1 MTLPPLS
8 QRVLLPELMDQ
19 AGLDVYEHSRA
30 LAGLRRLN
38 LASGVARRLWQ
49 EIAAQSSMQ
58 PGGRLRVLDIASG
71 GGDVALGLWMRARRR
86 NIALEILGLDA
97 SHTACRTAAARC
109 APAKGEITFQCRDVL
124 ATALPTG
131 FDVIVCTLF
140 LHHLAVA
147 EAQTLLAN
155 MRAAGPLMVLSD
167 LRRCSVGYAIA
178 HAACRMLTRSP
189 IVHYDGPQS
198 VASAFSLAEMR
209 SLCQAAGLANAI
221 VRPVWPWRILVVH
234 RHCEHSVGDGA

>member
-1 MTLPPLS
+1 MTLIPLR

-19 AGLDVYEHSRA
+19 AGLDVAEHARA

-38 LASGVARRLWQ
+38 LASGVARRVWR
-49 EIAAQSSMQ
+49 EIAARSSVA
-58 PGGRLRVLDIASG
+58 PGARLRVLDIASG
-71 GGDVALGLWMRARRR
+71 GGDVAWGVWTRAQRC

-97 SHTACRTAAARC
+97 SQTACRTAAARC
-109 APAKGEITFQCRDVL
+109 AEAKGEITFQCRDVV

-131 FDVIVCTLF
+131 FDVVICTLF
-140 LHHLAVA
+140 LHHLALA
-147 EAQTLLAN
+147 EAQKLLVN
-155 MRAAGPLMVLSD
+155 MRAAAPLVVISD

-178 HAACRMLTRSP
+178 QAACRMLTRSP

-209 SLCQAAGLANAI
+209 NLCQAAGLANAI
-221 VRPVWPWRILVVH
+221 VRPVWPWRILVIH
-234 RHCEHSVGDGA
+234 RHGERLVGDDA